1 MSLEFD
7 LFLYFVSI
15 CEKIQSS
22 TSKNTKVNILSEY
35 LTKLSSESL
44 PIATRFFGGRIF
56 PKGSALSLNLG
67 FTTIMNTLCEIAEVT
82 ASDIQQIYLKYG
94 DLGKLAEYA
103 ITKKHTVPLF
113 QQPEGQSLLT
123 LPYIFSTLK
132 KIADIEGAG
141 SNKDKKKN
149 FAGLLISCSP
159 TEGKYLIKIING
171 EMRIGLV
178 EGLVELAIAKAF
190 NYQTKDVREAMLVS
204 GDIGHVSLLAK
215 NRMLNTAEVRPLQPL
230 SFMLADVMFTVAEVI
245 SYYDKALICEYKY
258 DGIRVQLHKF
268 RDEIKMFSRKL
279 DDITSAFP
287 ELAEAAKNVS
297 LSSSSFRNS
306 DFILDGEI
314 MAFRNSKPLH
324 FQELQK
330 RLRRKKF
337 TEKFTE
343 IVPVVYIVFDILYLG
358 GEQLIKHPLTKRK
371 EILSRIEF
379 KKPLLNSTYT
389 ITNSIRNIVEL
400 FNQSKDTGHEGLV
413 VKDPS
418 SQYQPGKRGR
428 YWIKLKKELDTI
440 DAVIVI
446 GEYGH
451 GKRAGVLSDYTFAVR
466 DPSDSGNSLKVIG
479 KAYSGLTDKEIDEMT
494 IKLRLSA
501 IRNEGYRLIVRPEIV
516 LEIAFDNIQLSNRHN
531 SGFSL
536 RFPRIKSIRTDKD
549 LADIDTLQKVRQ
561 IYEKQGHQIDNLH

>member
-7 LFLYFVSI
+7 FFLYFVSI

-35 LTKLSSESL
+35 LTKLSSELL
-44 PIATRFFGGRIF
+44 PIAIRFFGGRIF

-82 ASDIQQIYLKYG
+82 TPEIKQIYLKYG

-159 TEGKYLIKIING
+159 MEGKYLIKIING

-190 NYQTKDVREAMLVS
+190 NYQIKDVREAMLVS

-245 SYYDKALICEYKY
+245 SYFNKALICEYKY

-337 TEKFTE
+337 TDKFTE

-466 DPSDSGNSLKVIG
+466 DPNDSGNSLKVIG

-516 LEIAFDNIQLSNRHN
+516 LEVAFDNIQLSNRHN

-561 IYEKQGHQIDNLH
+561 IYEKQGHQIDKLH